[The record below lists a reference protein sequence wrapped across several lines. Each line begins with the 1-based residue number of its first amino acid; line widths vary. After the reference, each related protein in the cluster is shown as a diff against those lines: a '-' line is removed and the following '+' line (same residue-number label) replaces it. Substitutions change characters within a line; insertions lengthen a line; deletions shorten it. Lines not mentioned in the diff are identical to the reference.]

1 MSLTL
6 SLKDALP
13 QEVIEE
19 YRPEDDLELKD
30 ALAIINQVEKTVDK
44 VVLKIYNDIHE
55 EVLKED

>member
-1 MSLTL
+1 M
-6 SLKDALP
+6 
-13 QEVIEE
+13 IEE